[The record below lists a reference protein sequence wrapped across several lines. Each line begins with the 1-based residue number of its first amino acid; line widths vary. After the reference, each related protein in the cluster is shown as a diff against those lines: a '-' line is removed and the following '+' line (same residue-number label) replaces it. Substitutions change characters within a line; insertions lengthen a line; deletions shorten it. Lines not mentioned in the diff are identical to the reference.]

1 MELSGKRVMVIGLGV
16 SGVAAA
22 RFLASRGA
30 TLVMTDRRVDLDRS
44 GLPAGVIKLGAE
56 DASWLDDIDMVV
68 TSPGVPRDS
77 ILLQAA
83 TARQIP
89 AIGEIELASRFLDV

>member
-16 SGVAAA
+16 SGAAAA

-30 TLVMTDRRVDLDRS
+30 TLVMTDRRVDVERS
-44 GLPAGVIKLGAE
+44 GLPAGVVKLGAE
-56 DASWLDDIDMVV
+56 DASWVDGVELVV

-77 ILLQAA
+77 LLLRAA
-83 TARQIP
+83 TRAKFR
-89 AIGEIELASRFLDV
+89 